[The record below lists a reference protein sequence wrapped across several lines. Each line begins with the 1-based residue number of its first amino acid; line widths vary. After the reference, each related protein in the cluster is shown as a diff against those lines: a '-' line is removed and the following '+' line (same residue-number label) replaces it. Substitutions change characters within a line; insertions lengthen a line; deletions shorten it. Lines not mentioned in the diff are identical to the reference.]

1 MEQDIIQ
8 KSIKR
13 YRMTLFVK
21 RVVDLLISLLLC
33 IALFVPCLVIG
44 IVIKLQDGGRV
55 FFVQDRVGKNGNVFK
70 IIKFRTMREGS
81 EREEKK
87 LLKKSKNGFVQ
98 IKEDPRVTDF
108 GRFLRKTSFDE
119 IPQLLN
125 VLKGDMSLIG
135 PRPFITI
142 ETEMLSSEEQ
152 RRNLVY
158 PGLTGLA
165 QLRGRSQLNIH
176 DVVKIDMENIT
187 EYSLV
192 LDIKIF
198 FSTIFVVL
206 KGI

>member
-1 MEQDIIQ
+1 MEQDIIR
-8 KSIKR
+8 KSIRK
-13 YRMTLFVK
+13 YKTTLFFK
-21 RVVDLLISLLLC
+21 RVVDLLVSLLLC

-44 IVIKLQDGGRV
+44 IVIKLQDGGKV
-55 FFVQDRVGKNGNVFK
+55 FFVQDRVGRNGHVFK

-81 EREEKK
+81 EKEEKK

-98 IKEDPRVTDF
+98 IKEDPRVTEF

-142 ETEMLSSEEQ
+142 ETDMLSESEQ
-152 RRNLVY
+152 QRNLVY

-165 QLRGRSQLNIH
+165 QLKGRSQLNIH
-176 DVVKIDMENIT
+176 EVVKIDMEYIT
-187 EYSLV
+187 TYTLL
-192 LDIKIF
+192 LDLKIF
-198 FSTIFVVL
+198 FSTVFVVL